1 MKDRKQTKVHT
12 GRYTALAYDIPMLA
26 ISAFIFL
33 YLSPSEEFRPRLI
46 FILLQTVLCAVC
58 VFSARGIAGVYRQIL
73 RYGGS
78 RMYIRLITAD
88 LCAGIVYYLIQLL
101 LPPTSI
107 RVTFIRAVCIITFNL
122 LEAVASRLLYQYVF
136 EYGSRRL
143 WTLPGFRSLVKFF
156 TGLYLEDPEVRQDWK
171 KILPEDAAQKPDRV
185 PAPARAYRERKRLA
199 IVGAGRIGAMLAK
212 ELMTN
217 QNSAYVPAC
226 FVDSDVRK
234 SGREIYGI
242 PVLEENDGILEKL
255 QELHVEEIVFALP
268 RMHAEQKHELYERY
282 RRSGCR
288 ILIYDYPLSQSSE
301 FGKRTLREF
310 RIEELLFRDAREF
323 MNDDVRAFYVGKTI
337 LVTGGGGSIGSELC
351 RQIARMSP
359 RKLIVLDVYEN
370 SAYDLQQELIMTY
383 GRGVLPFEVEICSI
397 TDRRKLESVFASYR
411 PEIVLHAAAH
421 KHVPLMEHNVTEAV
435 ENNVFGTRNM
445 IELAIRYQVEKFL
458 MVSTDKAVNPTNVMG
473 ATKRMCEMM
482 VMSAAAR
489 GTGTKFCATR
499 FGNVL
504 ASNGSVVPLFKKQ
517 IAAGGP
523 VTVTDKRIIRYFMT
537 IPEATQLVLTCCAL
551 SENGELF
558 ALDMGKPMSILSM
571 AENMIRLSGLE
582 PYRDIDIVEI
592 GLRPGEK
599 LYEELLIDFD
609 RLQKTQNDMIYVE
622 HDAPLPDGEIE
633 EKLRTLQEACDTLN
647 SQCVYHALQQTVPTF
662 HTPEEVNRTAFSS
675 REFESSG
682 LKTDENTEN
691 G

>member
-1 MKDRKQTKVHT
+1 MKSIKEKQHS
-12 GRYTALAYDIPMLA
+12 GQLTALLYDIPMLV
-26 ISAFIFL
+26 ISVFIFL
-33 YLSPSEEFRPRLI
+33 YLSPSEELRPRLI
-46 FILLQTVLCAVC
+46 YILLQFIICAVC
-58 VFSARGIAGVYRQIL
+58 VFPTRFAAGVYRQIL

-78 RMYIRLITAD
+78 RMYIRLIASD
-88 LCAGIVYYLIQLL
+88 LCAGIVYYLCQLL
-101 LPPTSI
+101 LPATEI
-107 RVTFIRAVCIITFNL
+107 RVTFIRAVCIITLNL
-122 LEAVASRLLYQYVF
+122 LEAVSSRLLYQYVF

-143 WTLPGFRSLVKFF
+143 WTLPGFRSLVRFF
-156 TGLYLEDPEVRQDWK
+156 TGLYLEDPVIPTDET
-171 KILPEDAAQKPDRV
+171 KILPENAGDGKHIT
-185 PAPARAYRERKRLA
+185 APLRTFQERKKLA

-212 ELMTN
+212 ELLTN
-217 QNSAYVPAC
+217 QNSAFVPVC
-226 FVDSDVRK
+226 FVDCDERK

-242 PVLEENDGILEKL
+242 PVLAESEGISEKL
-255 QELHVEEIVFALP
+255 QEYEVEEIVFALP
-268 RMHAEQKHELYERY
+268 RMHAEQKQELYERY
-282 RRSGCR
+282 RKTGCR
-288 ILIYDYPLSQSSE
+288 ILIYDYPLSQTSE

-310 RIEELLFRDAREF
+310 RIEELLFRSAREF
-323 MNDDVRAFYVGKTI
+323 MNDDVRAFYAGKTI

-359 RKLIVLDVYEN
+359 RKLIVLDIYEN

-383 GRGVLPFEVEICSI
+383 GRGVLPFEVEICSV
-397 TDRRKLESVFASYR
+397 TDRRKLESVFQTYH
-411 PEIVLHAAAH
+411 PQIVLHAAAH

-435 ENNVFGTRNM
+435 ENNVFGTNNV
-445 IELAIRYQVEKFL
+445 IELAIKYHVEKFL

-473 ATKRMCEMM
+473 ATKRICEMM
-482 VMSAAAR
+482 VMSAAA
-489 GTGTKFCATR
+489 GQHSTKFCATR

-523 VTVTDKRIIRYFMT
+523 VTVTDRRIIRYFMT

-582 PYRDIDIVEI
+582 PYRDIEIVEI

-599 LYEELLIDFD
+599 LYEELLIDFTK
-609 RLQKTQNDMIYVE
+609 LEKTQNDMIYVE
-622 HDAPLPDGEIE
+622 RDLPLSPEEIRR
-633 EKLRTLQEACDTLN
+633 KLTELKTACSTLN
-647 SQCVYHALQQTVPTF
+647 DRSVYDSLRKTVPTF
-662 HTPEEVNRTAFSS
+662 HTPEEVNKTALDS
-675 REFESSG
+675 REFQLSA
-682 LKTDENTEN
+682 N